1 MNNLT
6 EFKEWF
12 LNLNES
18 TLDDIASYYDENVF
32 FKDPFNEFNGREKL
46 KKLYIHM
53 FITLKN
59 PRFVFIDK
67 IQNNE
72 EIFLTWDFI
81 FNYKEILF
89 KIHGSSHL
97 KLNKENKIVYH
108 RDYWDVGEEL
118 LLKIPLIK
126 ILYGFFQSKLAMS
139 FKQLCF

>member
-1 MNNLT
+1 MKSLR
-6 EFKEWF
+6 EFKERF

-18 TLDDIASYYDENVF
+18 TLDEIISYYDKNVF

-46 KKLYIHM
+46 KKIFIHM

-59 PRFVFIDK
+59 PHFVFIDT
-67 IQNNE
+67 IENSE
-72 EIFLTWDFI
+72 GIFLTWDFI
-81 FNYKEILF
+81 FSYKEKLF

-97 KLNKENKIVYH
+97 KLNDEKKIVYH

-126 ILYGFFQSKLAMS
+126 ILYGFFQNKLALS
-139 FKQLCF
+139 FN

>member
-1 MNNLT
+1 MNSLT

-12 LNLNES
+12 INLNES
-18 TLDDIASYYDENVF
+18 TLDDIVSYYDENVF

-46 KKLYIHM
+46 KKLFLHM
-53 FITLKN
+53 FITFNN
-59 PRFVFIDK
+59 PHFIFIDTIENSK
-67 IQNNE
+67 

-81 FNYKEILF
+81 LGYKENSF

-97 KLNKENKIVYH
+97 KLNDEEKIVYH

-126 ILYGFFQSKLAMS
+126 SLYGFFQNKLSLS
-139 FKQLCF
+139 FN

>member
-12 LNLNES
+12 LNFNES
-18 TLDDIASYYDENVF
+18 SLGNIGSYYDENVF

-46 KKLYIHM
+46 KKLFIHM

-59 PRFVFIDK
+59 PHFVFIEN
-67 IQNNE
+67 IENSE
-72 EIFLTWDFI
+72 GIFLTWDFI
-81 FNYKEILF
+81 FSYKEKLF

-97 KLNKENKIVYH
+97 KLNDEKKIMYH

-118 LLKIPLIK
+118 LLKIPIIK
-126 ILYGFFQSKLAMS
+126 RLYGFFQSRLTMS
-139 FKQLCF
+139 FN

>member
-1 MNNLT
+1 MNRLA

-12 LNLNES
+12 INLNES
-18 TLDDIASYYDENVF
+18 TLDNIVSYYDDNVF

-46 KKLYIHM
+46 KKLFIHM

-59 PRFVFIDK
+59 PHFVFIDN
-67 IQNNE
+67 IENSE
-72 EIFLTWDFI
+72 GIFLTWDLI
-81 FNYKEILF
+81 FNYKEKLF

-97 KLNKENKIVYH
+97 KLNDEEKIVYH

-126 ILYGFFQSKLAMS
+126 NLYGIFQKKLAMS
-139 FKQLCF
+139 FN

>member
-1 MNNLT
+1 MKSLR

-12 LNLNES
+12 INLNES
-18 TLDDIASYYDENVF
+18 TLDNIVSYYDENVF

-46 KKLYIHM
+46 KKLFIHM

-59 PRFVFIDK
+59 PHFVFIENIENSK
-67 IQNNE
+67 

-81 FNYKEILF
+81 FSYKDKLF

-97 KLNKENKIVYH
+97 KLNDEKKIMYH

-118 LLKIPLIK
+118 LLKIPIIK
-126 ILYGFFQSKLAMS
+126 SLYGFFQSRLTMS
-139 FKQLCF
+139 FN